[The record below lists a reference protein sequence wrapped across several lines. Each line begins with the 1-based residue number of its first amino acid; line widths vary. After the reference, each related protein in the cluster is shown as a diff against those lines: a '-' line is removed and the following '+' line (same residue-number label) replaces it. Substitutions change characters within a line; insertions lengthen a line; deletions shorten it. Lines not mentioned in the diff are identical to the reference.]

1 MNWVKVWNMS
11 SELVPYM
18 TYIIPYCFVG
28 QSLRSG
34 SLCKPGSMLGYSG
47 LGGSTLYTDELY
59 NTPEGGSPHS
69 LAGSCSSPKYF
80 DLDSNRSHDLSRSHD
95 LPRSH
100 GVGVTGCIQTVPGM
114 TAVTQDD
121 THVTSFTGIHPG
133 RYST

>member
-1 MNWVKVWNMS
+1 
-11 SELVPYM
+11 
-18 TYIIPYCFVG
+18 
-28 QSLRSG
+28 
-34 SLCKPGSMLGYSG
+34 MLGYSG

-80 DLDSNRSHDLSRSHD
+80 DLDSRSHDLA
-95 LPRSH
+95 RSH

-114 TAVTQDD
+114 TSVTQDD
-121 THVTSFTGIHPG
+121 TQVTSFTGIHPG